1 VAVFLSPDLQLIHG
15 HEFKHQEKLC
25 SSTER
30 AKLRLDQQKRKTSS
44 KMHQD
49 SGDQVQFFALS

>member
-1 VAVFLSPDLQLIHG
+1 MAVFLSPDLQLIHG
-15 HEFKHQEKLC
+15 HELKHQEQLC
-25 SSTER
+25 SSKER
-30 AKLRLDQQKRKTSS
+30 AKLRLNQQKTKAGS

>member
-1 VAVFLSPDLQLIHG
+1 MAVFLSPDLQLIHG

-25 SSTER
+25 SSKER

-49 SGDQVQFFALS
+49 SGD

>member
-1 VAVFLSPDLQLIHG
+1 MAVFLSPDLQLIHG

-30 AKLRLDQQKRKTSS
+30 AKLRLDQQKT
-44 KMHQD
+44 
-49 SGDQVQFFALS
+49 FASLHSLESAWGHPRFQL